1 MAFVGKSLG
10 FYDPEYYLT
19 QIYFPPTELPMKRV
33 ADILAHKG
41 RSIISVSPE
50 AKVFE
55 ALTIMSDRNIGS
67 VLVMDGQ
74 EYVGLLTERDY
85 ARKVI
90 LKGKAS
96 SDVKVRDI
104 MSTGLPSIKP
114 ETSIEVCMQ
123 LMSDNNLRYLPV
135 FENDRVIGII
145 SINDVIKAV
154 IANQQDT
161 IQQLEN
167 YIHS

>member
-1 MAFVGKSLG
+1 
-10 FYDPEYYLT
+10 
-19 QIYFPPTELPMKRV
+19 MKKV
-33 ADILAHKG
+33 SEVLAHKG
-41 RSIISVSPE
+41 RSIISATPE

-55 ALTIMSDRNIGS
+55 ALKLMSDKNIGS
-67 VLVMDGQ
+67 VLVMEGPT
-74 EYVGLLTERDY
+74 YVGLLTERDY

-96 SDVKVRDI
+96 SDVRVKDI
-104 MSTGLPSIKP
+104 MSTGLPEINP
-114 ETSIEVCMQ
+114 ETSIDDCMK

-135 FENDRVIGII
+135 FEGGVVIGII

-154 IANQQDT
+154 IANHEDT

>member
-1 MAFVGKSLG
+1 
-10 FYDPEYYLT
+10 
-19 QIYFPPTELPMKRV
+19 MKKV
-33 ADILAHKG
+33 SEVLARKG
-41 RSIISVSPE
+41 RSIISATPE

-55 ALTIMSDRNIGS
+55 ALKLMSDKNIGS
-67 VLVMDGQ
+67 VLVMEGPT
-74 EYVGLLTERDY
+74 YVGLLTERDY

-96 SDVKVRDI
+96 SDVRVKDI
-104 MSTGLPSIKP
+104 MSTGLPEINP
-114 ETSIEVCMQ
+114 ETSIDDCMK

-135 FENDRVIGII
+135 FEGGVVIGII

-154 IANQQDT
+154 IANHEDT

>member
-1 MAFVGKSLG
+1 
-10 FYDPEYYLT
+10 
-19 QIYFPPTELPMKRV
+19 MKKV
-33 ADILAHKG
+33 SEVLAHKG
-41 RSIISVSPE
+41 RSIISVTPE

-55 ALTIMSDRNIGS
+55 ALKLMSDRNIGS
-67 VLVMDGQ
+67 VLVMEGPT
-74 EYVGLLTERDY
+74 YVGLLTERDY

-96 SDVKVRDI
+96 SDVRVKDI
-104 MSTGLPSIKP
+104 MSTGLPEIHLG
-114 ETSIEVCMQ
+114 TSIDDCMK

-135 FENDRVIGII
+135 FEGGVVIGII

-154 IANQQDT
+154 IANHEDT

>member
-1 MAFVGKSLG
+1 
-10 FYDPEYYLT
+10 
-19 QIYFPPTELPMKRV
+19 
-33 ADILAHKG
+33 
-41 RSIISVSPE
+41 
-50 AKVFE
+50 
-55 ALTIMSDRNIGS
+55 MSDKNIGS
-67 VLVMDGQ
+67 VLVMDGAN
-74 EYVGLLTERDY
+74 YVGLLTERDY

-96 SDVKVRDI
+96 SDVKVKDI
-104 MSTGLPSIKP
+104 MTTGLPPIAP
-114 ETSIEVCMQ
+114 DTSIEQCMQ

-135 FENDRVIGII
+135 FEDNKVIGII

>member
-1 MAFVGKSLG
+1 
-10 FYDPEYYLT
+10 
-19 QIYFPPTELPMKRV
+19 MKKV
-33 ADILAHKG
+33 SEVLARKG
-41 RSIISVSPE
+41 RSIISVTPE

-55 ALTIMSDRNIGS
+55 ALKLMSDKNIGS
-67 VLVMDGQ
+67 VLVMEGPT
-74 EYVGLLTERDY
+74 YVGLLTERDY

-96 SDVKVRDI
+96 SDVRVKDI
-104 MSTGLPSIKP
+104 MSTGLPEIKL
-114 ETSIEVCMQ
+114 ETSIDDCMK

-135 FENDRVIGII
+135 FEGGVVIGII

-154 IANQQDT
+154 IANHQDT

>member
-1 MAFVGKSLG
+1 
-10 FYDPEYYLT
+10 
-19 QIYFPPTELPMKRV
+19 MKKV
-33 ADILAHKG
+33 SEVLAHKG
-41 RSIISVSPE
+41 RSIISVTPE

-55 ALTIMSDRNIGS
+55 ALKLMSDKNIGS
-67 VLVMDGQ
+67 VLVMEGPT
-74 EYVGLLTERDY
+74 YVGLLTERDY

-96 SDVKVRDI
+96 SDVRVKDI
-104 MSTGLPSIKP
+104 MSTGLPEIKL
-114 ETSIEVCMQ
+114 ETSIDDCMK

-135 FENDRVIGII
+135 FEGGVVIGII

-154 IANQQDT
+154 IANHEDT